1 MLTYHRIGLLVLLLL
16 SGGCGELYV
25 RKSLANAKAEANDSS
40 DKATPLEV
48 EALPPRIPVA
58 EAGPGPIAAPPPVVF
73 APIVEPMPMP
83 VPIPEPL
90 SFGAPPPPF
99 GMPVPVPVP
108 LAIAD
113 RHHDHE
119 KEICCEKACALA
131 NAGFFSISEVERY
144 IIPVPLYPLTTP
156 LSKNRN
162 FGLTEGDILLTSTG
176 LRINEPGNY
185 WVSFSATL
193 INNNETYNPELSI
206 FLVKNGIFVPG
217 DTDDQFAVTGGFY
230 YDIATTLT
238 GSGNL
243 FDVTKGTTLSIVAS
257 NAHSPDTED
266 ITVVLWSINIHKI
279 CDNNKCIP
287 KDKEEEDDWN

>member
-1 MLTYHRIGLLVLLLL
+1 MLTYHRIGFLVFLLL

-25 RKSLANAKAEANDSS
+25 RKSPSSAKTEANDSS

-48 EALPPRIPVA
+48 EALPPRVP
-58 EAGPGPIAAPPPVVF
+58 EAGPGPIAAPVPVAL
-73 APIVEPMPMP
+73 APIVEPVPMP

-90 SFGAPPPPF
+90 PFGPPPPPF
-99 GMPVPVPVP
+99 GVPVPVPVPVP
-108 LAIAD
+108 LTD
-113 RHHDHE
+113 HHHHDHE

-131 NAGFFSISEVERY
+131 NAGFFSISEAERY
-144 IIPVPLYPLTTP
+144 VIPVPIYPLTTP

-162 FGLTEGDILLTSTG
+162 YGFTEGDIQLTSTG

-217 DTDDQFAVTGGFY
+217 DTDDQIAVTGGFPF
-230 YDIATTLT
+230 DIATTLT

-287 KDKEEEDDWN
+287 KEEEEDDWN